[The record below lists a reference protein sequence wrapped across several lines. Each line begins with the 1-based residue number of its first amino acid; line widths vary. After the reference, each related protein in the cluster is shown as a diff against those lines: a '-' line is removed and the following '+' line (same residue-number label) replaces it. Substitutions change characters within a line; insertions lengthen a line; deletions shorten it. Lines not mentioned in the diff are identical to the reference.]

1 MRKVLLSLA
10 PLAMALIIF
19 AAVLVYLFDQ
29 NPDLAR
35 WSLAIFLF
43 GHGWVH
49 VTYLLPQRNPAAQPI
64 SASDNPFR
72 LDRSWVLGP
81 SKVDAR
87 SMRAM
92 GTALV
97 ALVIVGFALAALATI
112 GVVVPAAMWGGLV
125 MVSAL
130 ASLVLLGVFF
140 SPELLLGLAI
150 NVALIWLV
158 AIVNWHPIGA

>member
-10 PLAMALIIF
+10 PLATALIVF
-19 AAVLVYLFDQ
+19 AAVLAYLFDN

-72 LDRSWVLGP
+72 LDRSWMLGP
-81 SKVDAR
+81 SRVDAH
-87 SMRAM
+87 SMRAL

-97 ALVIVGFALAALATI
+97 ALVIIGFALAALATI
-112 GVVVPAAMWGGLV
+112 GVVVPATLWGGLV
-125 MVSAL
+125 MVSAVG
-130 ASLVLLGVFF
+130 SLVLLGIFF
-140 SPELLLGLAI
+140 SPELSLGLAI
-150 NVALIWLV
+150 DVALIWLV
-158 AIVNWHPIGA
+158 AVVHWQPIGG